1 MYKMER
7 IDKQSRLDM
16 IYDKIINYL
25 TYKNYNLCMQIKK
38 KLQIQNKTILKI
50 MQTTF
55 NDIVIFQ
62 KNNQLI

>member
-38 KLQIQNKTILKI
+38 IYKFRIKQY
-50 MQTTF
+50 
-55 NDIVIFQ
+55 
-62 KNNQLI
+62 